1 MRGFGMNKAADKIRF
16 EEGFEPRP
24 YRCTEDKLT
33 IGIGFNLEAIEMP
46 EHIAMMWLDHILDG
60 IIREFE
66 QDAWYRDLSENRQVV
81 ILDMAYQLG
90 INGMLKF
97 QKMINALRWERW
109 DEAANELLDSKYAKQ
124 TPNRAHRNAN
134 ILLTGEL

>member
-1 MRGFGMNKAADKIRF
+1 MSKAADKIRF
-16 EEGFEPRP
+16 EEGFEPKL

-33 IGIGFNLEAIEMP
+33 IGIGFNLDAIEMP
-46 EHIAMMWLDHILDG
+46 ERIAMMWLDHILDG
-60 IIREFE
+60 IIRDLE
-66 QDAWYRDLSENRQVV
+66 QELWYRDLSENRRVV

-90 INGMLKF
+90 INGMLRF
-97 QKMINALRWERW
+97 QKMIYALRWERW
-109 DEAANELLDSKYAKQ
+109 GEAANELLDSRYAKQ

>member
-1 MRGFGMNKAADKIRF
+1 MSKAADKIRL
-16 EEGFEPRP
+16 EEGFEPKP
-24 YRCTEDKLT
+24 YKCTEGKLT
-33 IGIGFNLEAIEMP
+33 LGIGFNLEAIEMP
-46 EHIAMMWLDHILDG
+46 EHIAMMWLDHILD
-60 IIREFE
+60 ELT
-66 QDAWYRDLSENRQVV
+66 RDLEQESWFRDLNEARKVV